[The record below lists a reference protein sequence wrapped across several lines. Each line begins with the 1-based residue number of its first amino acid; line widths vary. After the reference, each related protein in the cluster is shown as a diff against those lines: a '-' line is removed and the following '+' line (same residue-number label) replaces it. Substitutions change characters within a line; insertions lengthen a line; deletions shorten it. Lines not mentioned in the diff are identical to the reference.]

1 MKRKTVQVSVAP
13 IIINEKL
20 GDFFIDIAKLV
31 FAGVVL
37 STLLDITSDKLLVL
51 LLGIGATIGLMLLG
65 FKLYKK
71 GHSVNVFK
79 NIKWHMKMLCSYHLI
94 CHFYYQFFLSDLKSS
109 PFGHDVPE

>member
-1 MKRKTVQVSVAP
+1 MKRKTGQVSVTP

-31 FAGVVL
+31 FGGVVL

-65 FKLYKK
+65 FKFYKNK
-71 GHSVNVFK
+71 GGK
-79 NIKWHMKMLCSYHLI
+79 
-94 CHFYYQFFLSDLKSS
+94 
-109 PFGHDVPE
+109 

>member
-1 MKRKTVQVSVAP
+1 MKCKTVQVSVAP

-65 FKLYKK
+65 FKLYKNK
-71 GHSVNVFK
+71 GGK
-79 NIKWHMKMLCSYHLI
+79 
-94 CHFYYQFFLSDLKSS
+94 
-109 PFGHDVPE
+109 

>member
-1 MKRKTVQVSVAP
+1 MKRKTGQVSVTP

-51 LLGIGATIGLMLLG
+51 LLGIGATIGLMLLVLN
-65 FKLYKK
+65 FIKIKE
-71 GHSVNVFK
+71 VN
-79 NIKWHMKMLCSYHLI
+79 NGSYI
-94 CHFYYQFFLSDLKSS
+94 FIQRSDLI
-109 PFGHDVPE
+109 

>member
-65 FKLYKK
+65 FKLYKNK
-71 GHSVNVFK
+71 DVK
-79 NIKWHMKMLCSYHLI
+79 AIKRLSLI
-94 CHFYYQFFLSDLKSS
+94 HI
-109 PFGHDVPE
+109 

>member
-51 LLGIGATIGLMLLG
+51 VFVIVGL
-65 FKLYKK
+65 KYYKEK
-71 GHSVNVFK
+71 GGK
-79 NIKWHMKMLCSYHLI
+79 
-94 CHFYYQFFLSDLKSS
+94 
-109 PFGHDVPE
+109 

>member
-1 MKRKTVQVSVAP
+1 MKHKTVQVSVTP
-13 IIINEKL
+13 IIISEKL

-65 FKLYKK
+65 FKFYKNRGGK
-71 GHSVNVFK
+71 
-79 NIKWHMKMLCSYHLI
+79 
-94 CHFYYQFFLSDLKSS
+94 
-109 PFGHDVPE
+109 

>member
-51 LLGIGATIGLMLLG
+51 ILGISATVVFVIVGL
-65 FKLYKK
+65 KYYKEK
-71 GHSVNVFK
+71 GGK
-79 NIKWHMKMLCSYHLI
+79 
-94 CHFYYQFFLSDLKSS
+94 
-109 PFGHDVPE
+109 

>member
-1 MKRKTVQVSVAP
+1 MQVSVAP

-65 FKLYKK
+65 FKLIKIK
-71 GHSVNVFK
+71 EVNNGS
-79 NIKWHMKMLCSYHLI
+79 NIFI
-94 CHFYYQFFLSDLKSS
+94 QRSDLI
-109 PFGHDVPE
+109 

>member
-20 GDFFIDIAKLV
+20 GDFFINIAKLV

-51 LLGIGATIGLMLLG
+51 LLGIGATIGLMVLG
-65 FKLYKK
+65 FKLYKNK
-71 GHSVNVFK
+71 GGK
-79 NIKWHMKMLCSYHLI
+79 
-94 CHFYYQFFLSDLKSS
+94 
-109 PFGHDVPE
+109 

>member
-65 FKLYKK
+65 FKLYKNK
-71 GHSVNVFK
+71 DVK
-79 NIKWHMKMLCSYHLI
+79 AIKRLRMYIYDSMK
-94 CHFYYQFFLSDLKSS
+94 K
-109 PFGHDVPE
+109 

>member
-37 STLLDITSDKLLVL
+37 STLLDITSDNLLVL
-51 LLGIGATIGLMLLG
+51 VLGIGEMIGLLLLG
-65 FKLYKK
+65 FILYKNE
-71 GHSVNVFK
+71 GG
-79 NIKWHMKMLCSYHLI
+79 I
-94 CHFYYQFFLSDLKSS
+94 
-109 PFGHDVPE
+109 

>member
-1 MKRKTVQVSVAP
+1 MKRKTGQVSVAP

-51 LLGIGATIGLMLLG
+51 LLGIGATIGLMLLVLN
-65 FKLYKK
+65 FIKIKE
-71 GHSVNVFK
+71 VN
-79 NIKWHMKMLCSYHLI
+79 NGSYI
-94 CHFYYQFFLSDLKSS
+94 FIQRSDLI
-109 PFGHDVPE
+109 

>member
-1 MKRKTVQVSVAP
+1 MKRKTGQVSVTP

-51 LLGIGATIGLMLLG
+51 LLGIGATIGLMLLVLN
-65 FKLYKK
+65 FIKIKE
-71 GHSVNVFK
+71 VFQ
-79 NIKWHMKMLCSYHLI
+79 NGEQQQEELPGYERRHHY
-94 CHFYYQFFLSDLKSS
+94 
-109 PFGHDVPE
+109 G